1 MLNKLRNFSK
11 GKLAG
16 VLVGIIIIP
25 FVFWG
30 MGSVF
35 SGGNTN
41 SIAKINSYN
50 VSTQDFADFI
60 NNSKISNEV
69 IRENIENNIIEELLA
84 QLVSTS
90 LIDIEIIKLKIS
102 ISDEILAKKIKNEKS
117 FHDENN
123 NFSRTKYEKFL
134 LETNTPSIKF
144 EQEIRDNELKKK
156 LFKYIGGGIK
166 SPYFLLNKEY
176 KEETKKIEID
186 YINLNSLYVKKDEI
200 SLDKITKHVEENKDK
215 FLIEN
220 IDIDYIKITPKNMLG
235 ESEFTEEFF
244 LKIDE
249 IEDLVINNLGISD
262 ISKKYNLKINSVND
276 YNSKNEDNELLNEI
290 YNKRNEKSLDIV
302 DKNDFFLLYEVKNIK
317 KILPNISDEV
327 FLNLVKNDLYELSKY
342 DTHKD
347 LLIKIQKNNFT
358 NQDFSKLTKGTINN
372 LKFNSIKDTNKFTID
387 SLKLIYSLGVNNFTL
402 VSDNDN
408 NVYLAKIKNVFEN
421 DIERKSKKI
430 KKFSNR
436 ANSKIRNDLYNSYD
450 LLLNEKYNIEIN
462 QKTLDR
468 TKNYFR

>member
-290 YNKRNEKSLDIV
+290 YNKRNEKSLDII